1 MVIAGH
7 MMVTLCR
14 KTFLL
19 IELNAFD
26 ASTKRTASQVLPC
39 YIAYISFIMDSQPAS
54 CPAQTFSDPLLLL
67 SLFENKL
74 QLLYQLYHAEPH
86 LYL

>member
-1 MVIAGH
+1 MAIAGH

-26 ASTKRTASQVLPC
+26 ASTKRTASQVLPS
-39 YIAYISFIMDSQPAS
+39 YIACISCMMDSQPAS
-54 CPAQTFSDPLLLL
+54 CTAQTFSDPLLLL
-67 SLFENKL
+67 SLFESEL
-74 QLLYQLYHAEPH
+74 QLLYQLYDAEPH